1 MKITYLG
8 TAAAEGFPAM
18 FCDCDFCRN
27 ARLLGSSEIRTR
39 SQVLIDDDLLIDF
52 PPESY
57 VHSLGG
63 QFSLSKI
70 KYLLVT
76 HSHMDHFYAHDFV
89 LRGYKYA
96 KIQEEVLHIFGN
108 EEVSKVFNECTARE
122 MKEVVKPHLDVNI
135 IGEYNCFTFGEYKVL
150 TIPAQHS
157 TQETAL
163 LFYIEKRG
171 IGYLHLYDTG
181 RISKEALLFLRDN
194 GAKANLVS
202 FDCTFLNVTA
212 GEVSRHMGIEDDMTI
227 KEQLKDLKVV
237 NDDTKFVITHFSHN
251 ANPIRSNLK
260 QIEKKYG
267 VVAAYDGLQI
277 EI

>member
-18 FCDCDFCRN
+18 FCDCYFCRN
-27 ARLLGSSEIRTR
+27 ARLLGKSEVRTR

-63 QFSLSKI
+63 QFNLSKI
-70 KYLLVT
+70 KYLLVS
-76 HSHMDHFYAHDFV
+76 HSHMDHFYAHDFI

-96 KIQEEVLHIFGN
+96 KLEQDVLHIYGN
-108 EEVSKVFNECTARE
+108 EEVSKVFSECTARE
-122 MKEVVKPHLDVNI
+122 MKQVVAPHLNLQVIDK
-135 IGEYNCFTFGEYKVL
+135 YNCFTFGDYKVL

-157 TQETAL
+157 QQETDL
-163 LFYIEKRG
+163 LFYIEKHG
-171 IGYLHLYDTG
+171 VGYLHLYDTG
-181 RISKEALLFLRDN
+181 RISKDALSFLKDN

-212 GEVSRHMGIEDDMTI
+212 GDVSRHMGIEDDMII
-227 KEQLKDLKVV
+227 KTQLEDLNVV
-237 NDDTKFVITHFSHN
+237 NDKTKFVITHFSHN
-251 ANPIRSNLK
+251 ANPIRKNLA
-260 QIEKKYG
+260 EVENKYG
-267 VVAAYDGLQI
+267 VIAAYDGLQL